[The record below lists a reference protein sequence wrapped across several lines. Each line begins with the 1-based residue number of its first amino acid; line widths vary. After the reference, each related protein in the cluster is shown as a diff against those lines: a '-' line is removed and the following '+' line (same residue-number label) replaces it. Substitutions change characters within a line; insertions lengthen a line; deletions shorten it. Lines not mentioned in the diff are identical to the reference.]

1 MMNNTFPKYLIW
13 GGIIYTAILLL
24 WPVFMFMGIGGPI
37 EQQLAFISLH
47 PAIHILGF
55 FFAFLIA
62 PAFGF
67 IMIMTLESIEGKNRA
82 LYNFSLIFFA
92 VYAVLVSI
100 SYSAQFALVPR
111 LLRSGMTG
119 IAAQWYFNTPDSI
132 AGFFNQMGYSILIIP
147 MMLWA
152 IELLKQKGVLKVT
165 AVFLILSS
173 ALQLGAFIGMIA
185 DIPELSFLTL
195 PSGLMVLPLGVLSVL
210 YGLKLNKMAMTV
222 SLQKNTSGNVKSHQ

>member
-1 MMNNTFPKYLIW
+1 MKSTFTKYLIW

-24 WPVFMFMGIGGPI
+24 WPVFMLMSIGGPI
-37 EQQLAFISLH
+37 EQQLTFISLN
-47 PAIHILGF
+47 PSIHILGF

-82 LYNFSLIFFA
+82 LYNLSLVFFA

-111 LLRSGMTG
+111 LLKSGLTW
-119 IAAQWYFNTPDSI
+119 IAAQWYFNSPGSI
-132 AGFFNQMGYSILIIP
+132 AGFFNQIGYSILIIP

-152 IELLKQKGVLKVT
+152 FELLKQKGVLRAA

-173 ALQLGAFIGMIA
+173 ALQLGAFIGMITG
-185 DIPELSFLTL
+185 IPELSFLTL
-195 PSGLMVLPLGVLSVL
+195 PSGIMVLPLGVLSVL
-210 YGLKLNKMAMTV
+210 YGLKLNKMEMKV
-222 SLQKNTSGNVKSHQ
+222 R